1 MIYDVGGPEHQ
12 FWSHQFTSA
21 IPHPTSA
28 IPTVNLNARAAALCR
43 SLADDAQRLRIH
55 LHLHDSGAMVVDCGV
70 ETLGG
75 LEAGLLLARVCLA
88 DLGAVEIVPASDG
101 TLPVVQVYTDQPV
114 LACMASQYAG
124 WEIKG
129 DGFFAMGSGPMR
141 AAAAREPLFED
152 INFRESASACV
163 GVLESGKLPD
173 DAVCREIGE
182 KCGVDPAQLTLLVAP
197 TRSLAGTLQVV
208 ARSVETAMH
217 KLHEL
222 RFDLDRVVSAWGQAP
237 LPPPAKSDAAAIGR
251 TNDAILYGGHA
262 LLYVR
267 GDDASLEEIGPQTP
281 SSASKHYGRPFGE
294 TLSAF
299 NYDFYQVDP
308 LLFSPAMVTLVNLDT
323 GNSFRFGELN
333 HEVLAQSFGAG
344 SSPKGE

>member
-1 MIYDVGGPEHQ
+1 M
-12 FWSHQFTSA
+12 
-21 IPHPTSA
+21 
-28 IPTVNLNARAAALCR
+28 NLNARAAALCR
-43 SLADDAQRLRIH
+43 SLADDAQRLRVH

-70 ETLGG
+70 KTLGG
-75 LEAGLLLARVCLA
+75 LEAGLLLARVCMA
-88 DLGAVEIVPASDG
+88 DLGTIEIAPRGDG
-101 TLPVVQVYTDQPV
+101 MLPVVQVHTDQPV

-152 INFRESASACV
+152 IKFREPASSCV

-173 DAVCREIGE
+173 DAICRDIAA
-182 KCGVDPAQLTLLVAP
+182 KCGIDPSHLTLLVAP

-208 ARSVETAMH
+208 ARSVETALH

-222 RFDLDRVVSAWGQAP
+222 KFDLNRIVSAWGQAP
-237 LPPPAKSDAAAIGR
+237 LPPPAKDDAAAIGR

-281 SSASKHYGRPFGE
+281 SSASKDYGRPFAE
-294 TLSAF
+294 TLAAY

-308 LLFSPAMVTLVNLDT
+308 LLFSPAMVTLANLDT
-323 GNSFRFGELN
+323 GNSFRYGKLN
-333 HEVLAQSFGAG
+333 TEVLAKSFGM
-344 SSPKGE
+344 SLPL